1 MPEQPITPSVFS
13 QLSAINVNDKTE
25 KKSNL
30 TYLSWAHAWAEV
42 KKLFPHASYEILKFN
57 NLPYVHDP
65 KLGYMVYTT
74 VTIQTITHEMW
85 LPVMDGA
92 NQAMLD
98 HPYTYT
104 VMGWK
109 NGQKVPVEKTV
120 DAATMFDINKT
131 IMRCLTKNL
140 AMHGLGIYIYAG
152 EDLPLTEE
160 EMPAT
165 PVDKVDRTP
174 ATTLKQKAVKKVDMP
189 EPQQAPQQ
197 TPTQP
202 SDNQQNAPQQ
212 KVQAAAT
219 AKAPAQVIELVIDS
233 ANWTRVLNYISANK
247 HLGYDAIVAALSSKY
262 TMGPGVK
269 KRLKSE
275 IES

>member
-1 MPEQPITPSVFS
+1 MSEQSITQSVFS

-42 KKLFPHASYEILKFN
+42 KKLFPNASYEILKFN

-74 VTIQTITHEMW
+74 VTIQAITHEMW

-109 NGQKVPVEKTV
+109 NGQKMPVEKKV

-152 EDLPLTEE
+152 EDLPLTEG
-160 EMPAT
+160 EMPAAT
-165 PVDKVDRTP
+165 VDKVDRIP
-174 ATTLKQKAVKKVDMP
+174 ATTLKQKTVKEVDAP
-189 EPQQAPQQ
+189 KPQQA
-197 TPTQP
+197 PTQP

-219 AKAPAQVIELVIDS
+219 AKAPAQVTELVIDS
-233 ANWTRVLNYISANK
+233 ANWARVLNYIAANK
-247 HLGYDAIVAALSSKY
+247 QLGYDAIVTALSSKY

>member
-1 MPEQPITPSVFS
+1 MSEQSITQSVFS

-42 KKLFPHASYEILKFN
+42 KKLFPNASYEILKFN

-109 NGQKVPVEKTV
+109 NGQKMPVEKKV

-160 EMPAT
+160 EMPVAT
-165 PVDKVDRTP
+165 VDKVDRIP
-174 ATTLKQKAVKKVDMP
+174 ATTLKQKTVKEVD
-189 EPQQAPQQ
+189 APK
-197 TPTQP
+197 
-202 SDNQQNAPQQ
+202 PQQ

-219 AKAPAQVIELVIDS
+219 AKAPAQVTELVIDS
-233 ANWTRVLNYISANK
+233 ANWARVLNYIAANK
-247 HLGYDAIVAALSSKY
+247 QLGYDAIVTALSSKY